1 MNERTVRQLIA
12 LALTLPDN
20 DPIKHRIEAE
30 LINLQGFSRL
40 DVLPVEGE
48 DEEVHH
54 DQTSLVEV
62 GCVGSGRTVGI
73 EWRFETTRVV

>member
-1 MNERTVRQLIA
+1 MNARTVKQLIA
-12 LALTLPDN
+12 LAQTLDDS

-62 GCVGSGRTVGI
+62 GVRGSGRTVGI
-73 EWRFETTRVV
+73 EWRFEATKVV